1 MATYYAK
8 CYYTVHDD
16 RTGQDVSSSAAKVYA
31 NFSGSSSTLTE
42 VSSTRPSLGSSAG
55 SSVKMV
61 FSTKL
66 YGSGASTISSEYSFV
81 QFEVK
86 VRDKRDSKDL
96 ASKTFSNDPTY
107 QDSWTGEVWNVTSIF
122 DSNSSTGSSS
132 ALCVEVILHVRSTP
146 PNVTVSYNAN
156 GGSPTPASQTVTL
169 GSSVTLAGAI
179 TKSGYTFGGWSIGG
193 TTYAAGATY
202 KPTGNVTATA
212 IWNALA
218 TYTVIFS
225 DGGLNVATITA
236 KYGETIGSGGKYAW
250 PTVSPPSGYTLSG
263 WQIGGTIYT
272 PSQRYT
278 VTGNVTATAIISGSS
293 ATLYAL
299 TNSAA
304 VAGSD
309 YTWNCTL
316 VIKQSGVTATL
327 PDGYDLIPSSSAVK
341 VSKAGIKFYTGT
353 NYSPVNYKVISGLN
367 LDISTSFKGQTVSV
381 TGRRSVGGMIYTSS
395 GGYASDDTLFVINA
409 PEGYRAYGWIW
420 GKGYN
425 YQNASTGFLLGDTF
439 PLRLWGV
446 ISQEHQYHALVPVLI
461 KVHKVTFDPNGG
473 TGGPSP
479 VEAVHG
485 ENWACPLTFPTRT
498 GYTCKGWSTSKTATS
513 PEFVAG
519 RTYGP
524 LTADLTIYAVWVPNR
539 GILAF
544 NANGGTVSP
553 EYKAVNVG
561 DAYGTLPTPSR
572 SGCTFIGWF
581 TATSGGTQVNTTT
594 KMSTSG
600 VDIIY
605 AHWKTG
611 SVSTSVTVTLN
622 ADGGTVSPSVVTAT
636 GNYPTLPNP
645 TKTGHTF
652 AGWFSTLYGDIQV
665 RSGDALL
672 EDENHTIFAHWNR
685 GNVTVTFDANGG
697 TVSQTS
703 KTVAYGLRLGK
714 LPEPVLDGKTFAGW
728 FTDRTGGKEVTSATT
743 VTSAITLYARWDE
756 SAPVDWWAIE
766 TF

>member
-1 MATYYAK
+1 MSIYAK
-8 CYYTVHDD
+8 FTGSIKSTSGAALASNLATLTCRSVSASVSRTCPTDGTTSSASSMGSSFKFTVTASSIATGYTFSSFSVVVSDKNGNQLAS
-16 RTGQDVSSSAAKVYA
+16 RTFSSNPSGNQNTAWDLESICSAATSSSKAV
-31 NFSGSSSTLTE
+31 
-42 VSSTRPSLGSSAG
+42 
-55 SSVKMV
+55 
-61 FSTKL
+61 
-66 YGSGASTISSEYSFV
+66 TI
-81 QFEVK
+81 
-86 VRDKRDSKDL
+86 
-96 ASKTFSNDPTY
+96 
-107 QDSWTGEVWNVTSIF
+107 NVT
-122 DSNSSTGSSS
+122 
-132 ALCVEVILHVRSTP
+132 LYLTP

-202 KPTGNVTATA
+202 KPTGNVTAIA
-212 IWNALA
+212 IWNAPSS
-218 TYTVIFS
+218 YNIIFV
-225 DGGLNVATITA
+225 DGGATVATITA
-236 KYGETIGSGGKYAW
+236 KHGQTIGSGGNFAW

-293 ATLYAL
+293 STLYAL

-395 GGYASDDTLFVINA
+395 GGYASDDTLFVITP

-425 YQNASTGFLLGDTF
+425 GQNASTGFLLGDTF
-439 PLRLWGV
+439 PLRLWGI

-479 VEAVHG
+479 AEAVHG
-485 ENWACPLTFPTRT
+485 ENWTCPLTFPTRT

-524 LTADLTIYAVWVPNR
+524 LTADLTVYAVWVPNR

-544 NANGGTVSP
+544 NANGGTVLP
-553 EYKAVNVG
+553 DYKAVNVG

-581 TATSGGTQVNTTT
+581 TAASGGNQVYSTT
-594 KMSTSG
+594 KMGTGG
-600 VDIIY
+600 VAIIY
-605 AHWKTG
+605 AHWTKSGSTTETYVVVFLDTTG
-611 SVSTSVTVTLN
+611 TNPETCRSFEVGATVTLPKIG
-622 ADGGTVSPSVVTAT
+622 AGLGWTIPPECEVDQAAMWIDQT
-636 GNYPTLPNP
+636 GNVYANMASVKDLAPSGEEFLLNAAWVTRSYTITFNSNGGIVGETSRSRQYGQQLGTLPTP
-645 TKTGHTF
+645 TRDG
-652 AGWFSTLYGDIQV
+652 Y
-665 RSGDALL
+665 
-672 EDENHTIFAHWNR
+672 N
-685 GNVTVTFDANGG
+685 FD
-697 TVSQTS
+697 
-703 KTVAYGLRLGK
+703 
-714 LPEPVLDGKTFAGW
+714 GW
-728 FTDRTGGKEVTSATT
+728 FTAATGGTKIEATATVSADATY
-743 VTSAITLYARWDE
+743 YAHWSE
-756 SAPVDWWAIE
+756 AAVDWWEIE
-766 TF
+766 TW